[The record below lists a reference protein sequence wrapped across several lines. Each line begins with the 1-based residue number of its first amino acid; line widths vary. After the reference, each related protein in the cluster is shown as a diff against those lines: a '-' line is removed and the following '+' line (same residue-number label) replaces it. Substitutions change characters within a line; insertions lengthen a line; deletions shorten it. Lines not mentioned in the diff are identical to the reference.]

1 MKDFKVGK
9 TPALDA
15 HVLGHD
21 GEAFGFDL
29 PDVTSAQRVRIT
41 HPPAAGLSLPKI
53 ISERIGG
60 AVQPG
65 SEWRPVGSALL
76 IRRDQASLV
85 PMPRLLSG

>member
-29 PDVTSAQRVRIT
+29 PDMTSALRVRIT
-41 HPPAAGLSLPKI
+41 HPPAAGKD
-53 ISERIGG
+53 EH
-60 AVQPG
+60 
-65 SEWRPVGSALL
+65 
-76 IRRDQASLV
+76 
-85 PMPRLLSG
+85 